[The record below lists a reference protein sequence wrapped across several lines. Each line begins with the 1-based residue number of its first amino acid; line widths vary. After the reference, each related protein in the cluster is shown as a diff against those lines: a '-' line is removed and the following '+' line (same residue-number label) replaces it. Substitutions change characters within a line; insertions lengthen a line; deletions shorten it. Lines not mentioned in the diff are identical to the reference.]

1 MKTKGITIWE
11 KHAEKIVLAFSI
23 VAAGALTAM
32 QFIGEPNAVSTTAG
46 DVAPSEIDGLL
57 QERAEDLLAKLR
69 DDAPA
74 GVELPY
80 PKLGFDDLLAQRDLS
95 LTPVSELP
103 PFQIALAPSVVGV
116 GLGKGLELPVPS
128 VKAPDQVAVGQ
139 YVDALVDGVVEQF
152 PELQEYFEPGGP
164 HDLIFATVR
173 ARFDLAHLRQEF
185 RGKDGDAEAA
195 IIPSSWYNNRPEH
208 LVDVIVEREEL
219 QDGHWTD
226 LRTIDPIP
234 GQTSVRK
241 EIAGELYV
249 DLRDDVLDRL
259 SDPGYQLAVIQ
270 PAFYP
275 TKGEDWAVPEW
286 NEGDAADDGEAT
298 IKKLKQNLQLLYAD
312 REGLVEDLEAAGG
325 SLDEEDEQ
333 DDRRGGGDS
342 GRRAPPGSGRRA
354 PPGSGSGGFGSAG
367 GGGDVGKRGDRDT
380 PGKDDERLQ
389 KRLKRQIMRVDL
401 RIRSTRTELRALG
414 IDPDAL
420 EIIADPFAVL
430 DGDEIL
436 VWGHDITVKPG
447 RTYRYRVTVSVY
459 NPFFGKKRSLV
470 QNQQSLAEAFTLNSE
485 PSDWAPPVRIHPLR
499 RVFITSAASGGGQ
512 NGFGRATAEVY
523 LFHDGIQWMQRFPV
537 RPGAAIGGVK
547 KARRPDDGTNVDV
560 DFTTSLFVLDIVEEI
575 QTGRDDRGRRG
586 IIRGESK
593 VLLRDLDDPRIL
605 EMRDPRIEESDPERQ
620 RLQAKLP
627 PTERPVRSG

>member
-11 KHAEKIVLAFSI
+11 KHAEKIVLVLAF
-23 VAAGALTAM
+23 VGAGALTAM

-46 DVAPSEIDGLL
+46 DVAPSEIDKLL
-57 QERAEDLLAKLR
+57 QERAEELLAKLR

-80 PKLGFDDLLAQRDLS
+80 PKLGFDDLLAQRNLS
-95 LTPVSELP
+95 LSPGPVLP
-103 PFQIALAPSVVGV
+103 QFQIALAPSIVGV

-128 VKAPDQVAVGQ
+128 IKAPDQVAVGQ

-152 PELQEYFEPGGP
+152 PQLQEHFEPDGP

-185 RGKDGDAEAA
+185 RGKDGDADAA

-208 LVDVIVEREEL
+208 LVDIIVEREEL

-241 EIAGELYV
+241 EIAGEMYV
-249 DLRDDVLDRL
+249 ALRDDVLRRL
-259 SDPGYQLAVIQ
+259 SMPVYQLAVVQ

-275 TKGEDWAVPEW
+275 TKGEDWAIPEW
-286 NEGDAADDGEAT
+286 RGEAVDDGEAT
-298 IKKLKQNLQLLYAD
+298 IRELKQNLLRIYAD
-312 REGLVEDLEAAGG
+312 RERLVEDLEAAGG
-325 SLDEEDEQ
+325 SLDEEDQ
-333 DDRRGGGDS
+333 KDDRRGGG
-342 GRRAPPGSGRRA
+342 GTGKRAPPGSGKRA
-354 PPGSGSGGFGSAG
+354 PPGSGSGFG
-367 GGGDVGKRGDRDT
+367 GGPGGDTGKRGGRDDT
-380 PGKDDERLQ
+380 TGKDDERLQ
-389 KRLKRQIMRVDL
+389 KRLKRQIMRVDV
-401 RIRSTRTELRALG
+401 RIRSTRTKLRALG

-447 RTYRYRVTVSVY
+447 KTYRYRVSVSVY

-470 QNQQSLAEAFTLNSE
+470 QNQQDLAEQFTLNSE
-485 PSDWAPPVRIHPLR
+485 PSDWTPPVRIHPLR

-512 NGFGRATAEVY
+512 HGFGRAMAEVY

-537 RPGAAIGGVK
+537 QPGAAIGGVK
-547 KARRPDDGTNVDV
+547 KVRRPDDGTTVDV
-560 DFTTSLFVLDIVEEI
+560 DFRTSLFVLDIVEEI
-575 QTGRDDRGRRG
+575 QTSRNDRGRRATF
-586 IIRGESK
+586 RGESK

-605 EMRDPRIEESDPERQ
+605 EMRDPRIEERDPERL